1 MAEDTKKLVRTLQN
15 RLKEKVH
22 LASIV
27 THDLRN
33 PLASIRMYFE
43 MALSDNAALREHSE
57 SMKEPILEMCQSM
70 SLLLDNYS
78 DLVKI
83 EAGCERLERLPC
95 DLVRLVREARDSCS
109 DMIASAGTEVRLSA
123 DAPDCPVYLD
133 PGLFSKMLHKLLGDI
148 VLLSPK
154 CSAVEVRL
162 SQTGQDA
169 VLGIEYV
176 GAWTAAEL
184 QSLLDIDLLKLK
196 EERDSERRF
205 QCLVFGIVKKILSAH
220 GFDFAVDPANGNG
233 ALLNIQ
239 IPSGQESQAALNPVS
254 TTCS

>member
-1 MAEDTKKLVRTLQN
+1 M
-15 RLKEKVH
+15 RLS
-22 LASIV
+22 SIV

-43 MALSDNAALREHSE
+43 MALSDNPALRQHSE
-57 SMKEPILEMCQSM
+57 SMREPVLKMCRNM
-70 SLLLDNYS
+70 SLLLNNYS

-83 EAGCERLERLPC
+83 EADCERLVRLPC
-95 DLVRLVREARDSCS
+95 DLARLVREAKDSCS
-109 DMIASAGTEVRLSA
+109 DMIAGAGTEVRLSA
-123 DAPDCPVYLD
+123 DAPDCPVCLD

-148 VLLSPK
+148 VLLTPK
-154 CSAVEVRL
+154 CSAVEVKL
-162 SQTGQDA
+162 SQTGRNA

-184 QSLLDIDLLKLK
+184 QSMLDTDLINLK

-205 QCLVFGIVKKILSAH
+205 QCLVLAIVKKILAAH
-220 GFDFAVDPANGNG
+220 EFGFAVDPANGNG

-239 IPSGQESQAALNPVS
+239 IPRMQESQPA
-254 TTCS
+254 